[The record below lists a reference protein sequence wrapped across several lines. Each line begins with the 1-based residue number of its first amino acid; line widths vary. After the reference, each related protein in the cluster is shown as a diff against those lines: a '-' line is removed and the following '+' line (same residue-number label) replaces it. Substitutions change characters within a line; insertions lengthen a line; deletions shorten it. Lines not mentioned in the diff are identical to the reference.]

1 MRIVYSG
8 HFGKIAGKPEDSLD
22 IRKSTVSDVI
32 DVIERKS
39 PGFRKETEGHDA
51 LILKNGVNVDGL
63 HGIDTIL
70 TNNDTLAFANKVVG
84 G

>member
-8 HFGKIAGKPEDSLD
+8 HFGKLAGKAEDALD

-32 DVIERKS
+32 DVIEKKS
-39 PGFRKETEGHDA
+39 PGFRKESEGHDA
-51 LILKNGVNVDGL
+51 LILKNGVNIEGL
-63 HGIDTIL
+63 RGLDTLL
-70 TNNDTLAFANKVVG
+70 TDNDTLTFVHKVVG

>member
-8 HFGKIAGKPEDSLD
+8 HFMKITGKSEDVIE

-32 DVIERKS
+32 DVIEKECS
-39 PGFRKETEGHDA
+39 GLRKESERHDA
-51 LILKNGVNVDGL
+51 LILKNGVNINGL
-63 HGIDTIL
+63 RGIDTIL
-70 TNNDTLAFANKVVG
+70 TNNDTLTFAHKIVG